1 MEEVKTDLSLLEQA
15 KATAERIEKANA
27 ELKLLLDR
35 EERLNAEKI
44 LGGRA
49 MAGQDTPV
57 AKTPDQILEE
67 QATKFI
73 ESVGLKSPFR
83 KV

>member
-49 MAGQDTPV
+49 NAGQEQLV
-57 AKTPDQILEE
+57 AKTPEQIVEE
-67 QATKFI
+67 QAIKFI
-73 ESVGLKSPFR
+73 ESVGLKSPFK